1 MPELTDE
8 ERICRQRAVDFA
20 RGSVE
25 LSKGQLSLEA
35 DALNKRYV
43 AGELS
48 ADEHIEALL
57 AHARS
62 LPPGEPAQEYFTSF
76 EEAIKAARA

>member
-8 ERICRQRAVDFA
+8 ERISRQRAVDFA

-25 LSKGQLSLEA
+25 LSEGKLNLEA
-35 DALNKRYV
+35 HALNARYV

-62 LPPGEPAQEYFTSF
+62 LLPGEPAQAYFTSF
-76 EEAIKAARA
+76 KEAIKAARA